1 MLEEDYINSYDQA
14 LQKGFEIGVSEAVM
28 DMLVKMAGRAKIYLS
43 ETKWKHYKKL
53 KENVHKIFVK
63 EYPDIKLRFFE
74 CYDEAGNLLKEKWAE
89 DQIFLMGSWGLSEVH
104 WNDICAFAE
113 KYPNLSSE
121 ALARRI
127 IRESEYKYI

>member
-1 MLEEDYINSYDQA
+1 MLEEGYINSYDQA

-28 DMLVKMAGRAKIYLS
+28 DMLVKMARRAKIYVQKHPDYKS
-43 ETKWKHYKKL
+43 E
-53 KENVHKIFVK
+53 
-63 EYPDIKLRFFE
+63 FFE
-74 CYDEAGNLLKEKWAE
+74 YYDKAGNLLKEKWAE
-89 DQIFLMGSWGLSEVH
+89 KQISLMECWGLSKVY
-104 WNDICAFAE
+104 WNDICIFAE